1 MLLLFII
8 LPLTASLPQRQR
20 QLTAETCEV
29 TDFEEKTRQECEE
42 VKETECQPV
51 KVTKFKTELVR
62 KCKTFTDQRCNVTYT
77 EVPRQACRATKEQVC
92 HIEFALVEEVRY
104 ADEVC
109 DTSVQNFCEDPVEPL
124 PPQDLPP
131 SKRPR
136 REQKYYEV
144 ISQHPAEAVGNGLLP
159 PVKISKAALSLF
171 FPRHHYQPLSRQA
184 RQASAGGPPPVP
196 PPPPARVTVTELAA
210 PPGCRSLAT
219 TECRSLPRVT
229 TVKVPQEKCHLEPS
243 VVCDTVLKRVPE
255 LTCVPEVMEECN
267 IFPKET
273 PFLVDEEE
281 CEEVVYDECVEVSEK
296 IPVEVRREIS
306 LIQIV
311 FLSKFLLLSVL
322 TAFVRFVRE
331 PSSMRLRSPLKEDQL

>member
-1 MLLLFII
+1 M
-8 LPLTASLPQRQR
+8 
-20 QLTAETCEV
+20 
-29 TDFEEKTRQECEE
+29 
-42 VKETECQPV
+42 
-51 KVTKFKTELVR
+51 
-62 KCKTFTDQRCNVTYT
+62 
-77 EVPRQACRATKEQVC
+77 
-92 HIEFALVEEVRY
+92 
-104 ADEVC
+104 
-109 DTSVQNFCEDPVEPL
+109 
-124 PPQDLPP
+124 
-131 SKRPR
+131 
-136 REQKYYEV
+136 
-144 ISQHPAEAVGNGLLP
+144 
-159 PVKISKAALSLF
+159 
-171 FPRHHYQPLSRQA
+171 
-184 RQASAGGPPPVP
+184 
-196 PPPPARVTVTELAA
+196 TVTELAA

-311 FLSKFLLLSVL
+311 FYQN
-322 TAFVRFVRE
+322 AFVFFNRFCQVCTRTLVDE
-331 PSSMRLRSPLKEDQL
+331 TSITLERGPTIR

>member
-1 MLLLFII
+1 M
-8 LPLTASLPQRQR
+8 
-20 QLTAETCEV
+20 
-29 TDFEEKTRQECEE
+29 
-42 VKETECQPV
+42 
-51 KVTKFKTELVR
+51 
-62 KCKTFTDQRCNVTYT
+62 
-77 EVPRQACRATKEQVC
+77 
-92 HIEFALVEEVRY
+92 
-104 ADEVC
+104 
-109 DTSVQNFCEDPVEPL
+109 
-124 PPQDLPP
+124 
-131 SKRPR
+131 
-136 REQKYYEV
+136 
-144 ISQHPAEAVGNGLLP
+144 
-159 PVKISKAALSLF
+159 
-171 FPRHHYQPLSRQA
+171 
-184 RQASAGGPPPVP
+184 
-196 PPPPARVTVTELAA
+196 
-210 PPGCRSLAT
+210 AT

-306 LIQIV
+306 LIQII

-331 PSSMRLRSPLKEDQL
+331 PSSMRLRSPLNEDQL